1 MFRVDAPPVTAQLPL
16 LSSLTSPPVYTG
28 EGLRCLRSASAGLFR
43 LSGQGHRQLGEWV
56 FRGRHVG
63 SVMGEPPGG
72 RQVEIPMAAVDE
84 VEGSEITWACLY
96 YAAATATRQL
106 GLESAAARS

>member
-1 MFRVDAPPVTAQLPL
+1 
-16 LSSLTSPPVYTG
+16 
-28 EGLRCLRSASAGLFR
+28 
-43 LSGQGHRQLGEWV
+43 
-56 FRGRHVG
+56 
-63 SVMGEPPGG
+63 MGEPPSG

-84 VEGSEITWACLY
+84 VEGSEITWARLY

>member
-1 MFRVDAPPVTAQLPL
+1 VFRVDAPPVTAQLPL
-16 LSSLTSPPVYTG
+16 LSSLTSPSVYTG
-28 EGLRCLRSASAGLFR
+28 EGLRSASAGLFR

-63 SVMGEPPGG
+63 SLMGEPPGG

-84 VEGSEITWACLY
+84 VESSEITWARLH
-96 YAAATATRQL
+96 YAATTATRQL